1 MKLIFRIFTGL
12 LILAILLV
20 VGLFITLSIIN
31 STGYAWRVMTLF
43 TSDTNDYKVFPSRV
57 VENIAPV
64 SILPVASGSLP
75 EQMTYRYLEQERTE
89 NPEDLLKRSETSA
102 FLVIQDDQLV
112 VERYLGSTR
121 EDMHTSFSV
130 AKSFNSALI
139 GAAIADGFIHSLNDR
154 VIDFVPEIAGRGLD
168 DLTIRNLLR
177 MDTGIR
183 YRSENEIL
191 APFSDDALTYYPPD
205 LRQVALGVQA
215 GKTPVGEA
223 FHYNNFHPLLEG
235 IILERATGMPVAEFL
250 QEKIWKPM
258 GAEFPASWSMDSD
271 SSGFEK
277 MESGINARAV
287 DFARFGLIYLHNG
300 FWNGQQ
306 ILPADWVAASTQ
318 PDPSDQRVFEQYE
331 MWPQLGGYYG
341 YHWWGLRNADGTY
354 DFMAHGHLGQIIY
367 VAPRKN
373 IVVVR
378 LGEEPDPASTGHSS
392 FKRWWIRCRHLLENK
407 SA

>member
-1 MKLIFRIFTGL
+1 M
-12 LILAILLV
+12 LAVVLV
-20 VGLFITLSIIN
+20 LGLFIAMSLTN
-31 STGYAWRVMTLF
+31 SVGYAWRVMTLF
-43 TSDTNDYKVFPSRV
+43 SSDTNDYKIFPSRA
-57 VENIAPV
+57 VENVAPL
-64 SILPVASGSLP
+64 SMLPAASGSLP
-75 EQMTYRYLEQERTE
+75 EQVTYRYQELERS
-89 NPEDLLKRSETSA
+89 EDLEELLRHSETSA

-121 EDMHTSFSV
+121 EDVHTSFSV

-154 VIDFVPEIAGRGLD
+154 VIDYVPEIAGRGLD

-183 YRSENEIL
+183 YRSENEML

-205 LRQVALGVQA
+205 LRQIAFNVQP
-215 GKTPVGEA
+215 GKTPLGAA

-235 IILERATGMPVAEFL
+235 IILERATGMPVAEYL

-258 GAEFPASWSMDSD
+258 GAEFPASWNLDSD

-287 DFARFGLIYLHNG
+287 DFARFGLLYLHNG

-306 ILPADWVAASTQ
+306 ILPAEWVAASTQ

-331 MWPQLGGYYG
+331 IWTQLGGYYG

-378 LGEEPDPASTGHSS
+378 LGEEPDPGVNWAFVIQALVDQMPASAG
-392 FKRWWIRCRHLLENK
+392 E
-407 SA
+407 

>member
-1 MKLIFRIFTGL
+1 MKLFIRIITGL
-12 LILAILLV
+12 VGLAVLLV
-20 VGLFITLSIIN
+20 IGLFITLSFTN
-31 STGYAWRVMTLF
+31 SVGYAWRVMTLF

-64 SILPVASGSLP
+64 SILPGAPGSLP
-75 EQMTYRYLEQERTE
+75 ELLTYRYQEQDRTE
-89 NPEDLLKRSETSA
+89 NLDELLKRSETSA

-121 EDMHTSFSV
+121 EDIHTSFSV

-139 GAAIADGFIHSLNDR
+139 GAAIADGFIHSVDDR
-154 VIDFVPEIAGRGLD
+154 VIDYVPEIAGRGLD

-177 MDTGIR
+177 MDTGIL

-306 ILPADWVAASTQ
+306 ILPAEWVAVSSQ
-318 PDPSDQRVFEQYE
+318 PDPSDQRVFEDFE
-331 MWPQLGGYYG
+331 SWPQAGGYYS
-341 YHWWGLRNADGTY
+341 YHWWGLRNEDGTY
-354 DFMAHGHLGQIIY
+354 DYMAQGHLGQIIY

-373 IVVVR
+373 VVVVR
-378 LGEEPDPASTGHSS
+378 LGDEPDPAINWAFVIQALVDQVPPS
-392 FKRWWIRCRHLLENK
+392 LANQQ
-407 SA
+407 